1 MSIEFNRVQKTL
13 LENKKELFSL
23 KKDNKDLKKIIK
35 ILERKID
42 IIIDK
47 IQDFEIVLD
56 AAEILEERIQQDSQ
70 EYNTE
75 WNPYEDEDFNIED
88 YEDND
93 DDGDIP
99 HGY

>member
-88 YEDND
+88 YEDD